1 MVFSAFCAGDE
12 LTIIFGPLRCLN
24 LEAVCLFLAGLGEIS
39 VFFLIFFSF
48 FAGDCFD
55 VFALGF
61 FIGRLFSFALV
72 EMVFVAGSVVFGD
85 FDVLGDLICFG
96 LLSDFGF
103 FVVIF
108 GSVDI
113 FVGERLIVVV
123 LEVVVLV
130 VVDVFEDDI
139 IHEVESGIS
148 RPTAE
153 DLTVGLELVI
163 IEEAVV
169 ANSVSSRI

>member
-1 MVFSAFCAGDE
+1 
-12 LTIIFGPLRCLN
+12 
-24 LEAVCLFLAGLGEIS
+24 
-39 VFFLIFFSF
+39 
-48 FAGDCFD
+48 
-55 VFALGF
+55 
-61 FIGRLFSFALV
+61 LV
-72 EMVFVAGSVVFGD
+72 EKVANSLVFGD

-103 FVVIF
+103 FVVFF

-130 VVDVFEDDI
+130 VVDVFEDEI

-153 DLTVGLELVI
+153 DLTVGLELVMR
-163 IEEAVV
+163 EEAVV

>member
-1 MVFSAFCAGDE
+1 VVFSAFCAGDE
-12 LTIIFGPLRCLN
+12 LTIIFGLLRCLN
-24 LEAVCLFLAGLGEIS
+24 LEAFCLFSAGLGVIS
-39 VFFLIFFSF
+39 VFFFIFFAF

-61 FIGRLFSFALV
+61 FIGRFFGFALV
-72 EMVFVAGSVVFGD
+72 EKVANSLVFGD

-103 FVVIF
+103 FVVFF

-130 VVDVFEDDI
+130 VVDVFEDEI

-153 DLTVGLELVI
+153 DLTVGLELVMR
-163 IEEAVV
+163 EEAGV